1 MVAREEVKDRQAVEK
16 RQRYPDCHAELV
28 SASNSR
34 HYETL
39 KRVQGDKK
47 EFSAADKAKT
57 CLYVRDVCTTRAIV
71 EKEMI
76 RKCTQQYLSAM
87 YEIINEAAQA
97 YRGVIPEDRW
107 HEPYMPIEELKHE
120 VEDGVEFW
128 GYEEAGGLVGV
139 MGLQDKGDLY
149 LIRHAYV
156 RPSSQN
162 RGIGTKLLRHL
173 ERMTDRPILI
183 GTWADPIWA
192 IKFYQKNGYRVLS
205 RSETERLLKKYWKIP
220 ERQVVTSVVLANSR
234 WRPEKKNEEAA
245 L

>member
-1 MVAREEVKDRQAVEK
+1 
-16 RQRYPDCHAELV
+16 
-28 SASNSR
+28 
-34 HYETL
+34 
-39 KRVQGDKK
+39 
-47 EFSAADKAKT
+47 
-57 CLYVRDVCTTRAIV
+57 
-71 EKEMI
+71 MI
-76 RKCTQQYLSAM
+76 RKCTQRDFSVISA
-87 YEIINEAAQA
+87 IINDAAQA

-128 GYEEAGGLVGV
+128 GYEEARGLVGV
-139 MGLQDKGDLY
+139 MGLQEKGDLY

-183 GTWADPIWA
+183 GTWADANWA

-205 RSETERLLKKYWKIP
+205 RSETEGLLKKYWRIP

-234 WRPEKKNEEAA
+234 WRPEKKNEEAV